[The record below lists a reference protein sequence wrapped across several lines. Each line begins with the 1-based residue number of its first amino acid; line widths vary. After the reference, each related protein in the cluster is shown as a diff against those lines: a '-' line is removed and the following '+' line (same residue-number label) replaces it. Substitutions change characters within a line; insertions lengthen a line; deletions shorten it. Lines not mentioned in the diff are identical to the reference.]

1 MKERADAQLE
11 GATEC
16 WRDASVRQPRPD
28 PSRRMPQ
35 HAALCTD
42 GNRMM
47 AAKDSS
53 QLFLAGV
60 V

>member
-1 MKERADAQLE
+1 MKEHADAQLE

-28 PSRRMPQ
+28 PSRRMQ
-35 HAALCTD
+35 HAALCPD